1 MFLRSIRLKPLTLRK
16 PAIRRHGFTV
26 TYDQSG
32 YKTPLIGNAITVRKH
47 LKIAHHVDPEANGVA
62 QKRDENNT
70 AVYAALLRH
79 AEINKAQ
86 KAQDEAQKK
95 E

>member
-1 MFLRSIRLKPLTLRK
+1 M
-16 PAIRRHGFTV
+16 
-26 TYDQSG
+26 
-32 YKTPLIGNAITVRKH
+32 KH
-47 LKIAHHVDPEANGVA
+47 LKITHHVDPEANGVA

-70 AVYAALLRH
+70 AVYAVILRH

-95 E
+95 EQILSLNKTTLEYLYIRRITTHSLAFNQVTHSEFRDFV